1 MYAVVTCSNGNYS
14 ILSEGLTLQ
23 AAKVTYHQ
31 TCAAFWNAPDVLL
44 GQVAILNQQLQV
56 VGGFSEQIIHEVPEP
71 TPEPVKPT
79 E

>member
-14 ILSEGLTLQ
+14 ILAEGLTEQ
-23 AAKVTYHQ
+23 GAKVKYHQ

-44 GQVAILNQQLQV
+44 GQVAIVDQQWNIAF
-56 VGGFSEQIIHEVPEP
+56 GCSEQIIHTVEP
-71 TPEPVKPT
+71 QEEPQ